1 MILFVCALNG
11 EAKPVIEYLDLKQ
24 QWQISNQSYY
34 SGNRF
39 GLVVTGIGKIA
50 SATGLT
56 RALTINPE
64 FKMIV
69 NLGLCG
75 AKDHQIP
82 FGSLFAVRT
91 IRDHSS
97 GKLYL
102 PDIINKHEL
111 HEADLETWDHPVTGE
126 YRDKIKGDLVD
137 MEASGF
143 YQAASMMMESHRIHC
158 LKIVSD
164 HLDPKPPNKSF
175 ATGLILQNIDHVLT
189 YLNDA
194 GKADEEQSQAL
205 DDQDNTELA
214 DLFERWKC
222 TTTQQRL
229 LRLSLS
235 YARLSKN
242 MRLSDTTVFN
252 QPSSSPKQRDQLV
265 DELRKEL
272 TKR

>member
-11 EAKPVIEYLDLKQ
+11 EAQPVIRHLELKQ
-24 QWQISNQSYY
+24 QWQVSNQTFYAGQHY
-34 SGNRF
+34 
-39 GLVVTGIGKIA
+39 GLMVTGIGKVA
-50 SATGLT
+50 SAVGLT
-56 RALTINPE
+56 RVLTINPE
-64 FKMIV
+64 FRTVV

-75 AKDHQIP
+75 AKNKDIP
-82 FGSLFAVRT
+82 HGSLFAIRS

-111 HEADLETWDHPVTGE
+111 HEADLETWDKPVTADL
-126 YRDKIKGDLVD
+126 RDDIKGDLVD

-143 YQAASMMMESHRIHC
+143 FQAASMVMETHRIHC

-164 HLDPKPPNKSF
+164 HLDPKPPNKNF
-175 ATGLILQNIDHVLT
+175 ATGLILQNIEHVQH
-189 YLNDA
+189 YLESA
-194 GKADEEQSQAL
+194 GNADEEQQQSL
-205 DDQDNTELA
+205 DEQDHAELA

-235 YARLSKN
+235 YARLSKD
-242 MRLSDTTVFN
+242 MRLSDTSLFN
-252 QPSSSPKQRDQLV
+252 KPSYSSRDRDQLI